1 MGKLCICACCVAR
14 EQTKET
20 SLKRHLSRKMLEE
33 LIHNNRIVRL
43 GHSGFLFSECAQ
55 CLTERGCSTGQIV
68 CYYSLFVNI
77 PSCDRTRSRHRWR
90 LYRLWSVEDFIFVT
104 VNAIWTVGVDACAVR
119 QGKHTRKYCSDLGDL
134 RSVIMHTN
142 NNKMYQHF

>member
-1 MGKLCICACCVAR
+1 MRTEPLIANGGVAR
-14 EQTKET
+14 YEVRRISNARNHKGQ
-20 SLKRHLSRKMLEE
+20 SE
-33 LIHNNRIVRL
+33 LWV
-43 GHSGFLFSECAQ
+43 
-55 CLTERGCSTGQIV
+55 
-68 CYYSLFVNI
+68 
-77 PSCDRTRSRHRWR
+77 DRWR

-119 QGKHTRKYCSDLGDL
+119 QGKHTCKYCSDLGDL